1 MKLATI
7 DKLVWALIYLG
18 MVVAGVGLALLR
30 SEVLVLGWSVL
41 GGGAALAAAGVVLI
55 VIRSRM
61 KELSS

>member
-30 SEVLVLGWSVL
+30 SEVFVLGWSVL
-41 GGGAALAAAGVVLI
+41 GGGAALAAVGVVLI

>member
-18 MVVAGVGLALLR
+18 MVVVGVGLALLR

-41 GGGAALAAAGVVLI
+41 GGGAALAAVGVVLI